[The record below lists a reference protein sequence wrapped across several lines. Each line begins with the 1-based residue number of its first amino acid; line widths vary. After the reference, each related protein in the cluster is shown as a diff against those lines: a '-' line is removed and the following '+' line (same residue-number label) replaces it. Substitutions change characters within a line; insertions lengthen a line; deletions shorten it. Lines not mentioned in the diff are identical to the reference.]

1 MKYSSVPPVAPKRRQ
16 IKTHSSKNAKR
27 RKPTQAAVFRQHRSK
42 ADIQSKKHN
51 VRFAPKSGHRNSV
64 VECPLCANR
73 RHCAATPFDIAVNVR
88 PQPRGQEMSGFSRRN
103 VLRTAVS
110 VIAAPLVSDAAMAQ
124 DVYPSRPIH
133 LIVGF
138 TPGTAA
144 DITARAFS
152 NGAES
157 VLGQTI
163 VVEDKP
169 GAGSSVAAEYV
180 ARAAKDGYTLFLSSL
195 SIVTSQVMNP
205 DTAFDLT
212 RDFAPVSLL
221 ASGAV
226 VLVVSPQ
233 SNLHS
238 VAQLIA
244 LAKSKPDEVLCANA
258 GVGSL
263 PHMAAEF
270 FAQRAGIKLVN
281 VPYPGSPQA
290 VNDLIAGRVTMF
302 FSPASTVIGQI
313 AAGKLIALAAAS
325 TKRAS
330 ALPDV
335 PSMTEA
341 GMPDFDTSLW
351 FGVVAPAGTPQA
363 AIDKVAKA
371 ADIAMRAPQTVE
383 TLKKQ
388 GFDPIGGGPDRFGPY
403 LRSEI
408 TRWSE
413 VGARVKG

>member
-1 MKYSSVPPVAPKRRQ
+1 
-16 IKTHSSKNAKR
+16 
-27 RKPTQAAVFRQHRSK
+27 
-42 ADIQSKKHN
+42 
-51 VRFAPKSGHRNSV
+51 
-64 VECPLCANR
+64 
-73 RHCAATPFDIAVNVR
+73 
-88 PQPRGQEMSGFSRRN
+88 MSQLSRR
-103 VLRTAVS
+103 VLLQMTAGGTILPFV
-110 VIAAPLVSDAAMAQ
+110 PRMAMAQ
-124 DVYPSRPIH
+124 NSFPSRPIH

-144 DITARAFS
+144 DITARAFGS
-152 NGAES
+152 GAEGI
-157 VLGQTI
+157 LGQKV

-180 ARAAKDGYTLFLSSL
+180 ARAPKDGYTLFLSTL

-205 DTAFDLT
+205 DTAFDLAK
-212 RDFAPVSLL
+212 DFAPVSLL
-221 ASGAV
+221 SSGAV

-238 VAQLIA
+238 VAELIA
-244 LAKSKPDEVLCANA
+244 LAKSKPGEMLCANA

-263 PHMAAEF
+263 PHMAAEY

-313 AAGKLIALAAAS
+313 AAGKVIALATAAA
-325 TKRAS
+325 KRAS
-330 ALPDV
+330 VLPDV
-335 PSMTEA
+335 PSMAEA

-351 FGVVAPAGTPQA
+351 FGLMAPAGTPQA
-363 AIDKVAKA
+363 AIDVVAQA
-371 ADIAMRAPQTVE
+371 AEKAMRAPQAVE

-388 GFDPIGGGPDRFGPY
+388 GFDPIGDGPDRFGPY

-408 TRWSE
+408 ARWSQ

>member
-1 MKYSSVPPVAPKRRQ
+1 
-16 IKTHSSKNAKR
+16 
-27 RKPTQAAVFRQHRSK
+27 
-42 ADIQSKKHN
+42 
-51 VRFAPKSGHRNSV
+51 
-64 VECPLCANR
+64 
-73 RHCAATPFDIAVNVR
+73 
-88 PQPRGQEMSGFSRRN
+88 MSGLSRRN
-103 VLRTAVS
+103 LLHTAVG
-110 VIAAPLVSDAAMAQ
+110 VFAVPLLSDAPMAEEA
-124 DVYPSRPIH
+124 YPARPIH

-144 DITARAFS
+144 DITARAFG

-157 VLGQTI
+157 SLGQKI

-180 ARAAKDGYTLFLSSL
+180 AHAAKDGYTLFLSSL
-195 SIVTSQVMNP
+195 SIVTSQVINP

-212 RDFAPVSLL
+212 KAFVPISLL

-233 SNLHS
+233 SNLHT
-238 VAQLIA
+238 VAELIA
-244 LAKSKPDEVLCANA
+244 LAKAKPGEVLCANA

-263 PHMAAEF
+263 PHMAAEL

-290 VNDLIAGRVTMF
+290 VNDLLAGRVTMF

-313 AAGKLIALAAAS
+313 AAGKIIALAAAS
-325 TKRAS
+325 TKRAN
-330 ALPDV
+330 ALPNV

-341 GMPDFDTSLW
+341 GIPDFDTSLW
-351 FGVVAPAGTPQA
+351 FGLMAPAGTPQT
-363 AIDKVAKA
+363 AIAKVAKA
-371 ADIAMRAPQTVE
+371 AGAAMRAPQAAE
-383 TLKKQ
+383 TLKAQ
-388 GFDPIGGGPDRFGPY
+388 GFDPIGEGPERFGSY

-408 TRWSE
+408 ARWSE
-413 VGARVKG
+413 VGRRAGAKG

>member
-1 MKYSSVPPVAPKRRQ
+1 M
-16 IKTHSSKNAKR
+16 N
-27 RKPTQAAVFRQHRSK
+27 
-42 ADIQSKKHN
+42 
-51 VRFAPKSGHRNSV
+51 
-64 VECPLCANR
+64 
-73 RHCAATPFDIAVNVR
+73 
-88 PQPRGQEMSGFSRRN
+88 GFSRRN
-103 VLRTAVS
+103 LLQTAVGI
-110 VIAAPLVSDAAMAQ
+110 VALPWLSDAATALEA
-124 DVYPSRPIH
+124 YPSRPIH
-133 LIVGF
+133 LVVGF

-144 DITARAFS
+144 DITARTFGS
-152 NGAES
+152 GAEGI
-157 VLGQTI
+157 LGQKI

-180 ARAAKDGYTLFLSSL
+180 ARAAKDGYTLFLSTL

-212 RDFAPVSLL
+212 KDFAPISLL
-221 ASGAV
+221 SSGAV

-238 VAQLIA
+238 VTELIA
-244 LAKSKPDEVLCANA
+244 LAKSKPGEVLCANA

-263 PHMAAEF
+263 PHMAAEY

-313 AAGKLIALAAAS
+313 AAGKVIALATAA
-325 TKRAS
+325 TKRAGV
-330 ALPDV
+330 LPDV
-335 PSMTEA
+335 PSMAEA

-351 FGVVAPAGTPQA
+351 FGLMAPAGTPQA
-363 AIDKVAKA
+363 AIDAVAQA
-371 ADIAMRAPQTVE
+371 AEKAMRTPQAVE
-383 TLKKQ
+383 ALKKQ
-388 GFDPIGGGPDRFGPY
+388 GFDPIGEGPDRFGPY

-408 TRWSE
+408 ARWSQ

>member
-1 MKYSSVPPVAPKRRQ
+1 M
-16 IKTHSSKNAKR
+16 N
-27 RKPTQAAVFRQHRSK
+27 
-42 ADIQSKKHN
+42 
-51 VRFAPKSGHRNSV
+51 
-64 VECPLCANR
+64 
-73 RHCAATPFDIAVNVR
+73 
-88 PQPRGQEMSGFSRRN
+88 GFSRRN
-103 VLRTAVS
+103 LLRTAVGF
-110 VIAAPLVSDAAMAQ
+110 ITAPLISDAATAQ
-124 DVYPSRPIH
+124 DLYPSRPIH

-144 DITARAFS
+144 DITARAFG

-157 VLGQTI
+157 ILGQKI

-180 ARAAKDGYTLFLSSL
+180 TRAAKDGYTLFLSSL

-205 DTAFDLT
+205 DTSFDLT
-212 RDFAPVSLL
+212 KDFAPVSLL

-238 VAQLIA
+238 VAELIA
-244 LAKSKPDEVLCANA
+244 LAKSKPGEVLCANA
-258 GVGSL
+258 GIGSL

-313 AAGKLIALAAAS
+313 AAGKLIALATAS
-325 TKRAS
+325 TKRAG

-335 PSMTEA
+335 RSMAEA

-351 FGVVAPAGTPQA
+351 FGLMAPVGTPET

-371 ADIAMRAPQTVE
+371 ADVAMRAPQAVE

-388 GFDPIGGGPDRFGPY
+388 GFDPIGEGPDRFGPY

>member
-1 MKYSSVPPVAPKRRQ
+1 
-16 IKTHSSKNAKR
+16 
-27 RKPTQAAVFRQHRSK
+27 
-42 ADIQSKKHN
+42 
-51 VRFAPKSGHRNSV
+51 
-64 VECPLCANR
+64 
-73 RHCAATPFDIAVNVR
+73 
-88 PQPRGQEMSGFSRRN
+88 MSGFSRRN
-103 VLRTAVS
+103 VLCTAVS

-335 PSMTEA
+335 PSMAEA

-383 TLKKQ
+383 TLKKV
-388 GFDPIGGGPDRFGPY
+388 GFDPIGEGPDRFGPY

>member
-1 MKYSSVPPVAPKRRQ
+1 
-16 IKTHSSKNAKR
+16 
-27 RKPTQAAVFRQHRSK
+27 
-42 ADIQSKKHN
+42 
-51 VRFAPKSGHRNSV
+51 
-64 VECPLCANR
+64 
-73 RHCAATPFDIAVNVR
+73 
-88 PQPRGQEMSGFSRRN
+88 MSGFSRRN
-103 VLRTAVS
+103 VLHTAVG
-110 VIAAPLVSDAAMAQ
+110 VIALPLLSDAAAAAEA
-124 DVYPSRPIH
+124 YPSRPIH

-144 DITARAFS
+144 DITARTFAY
-152 NGAES
+152 GAEDI
-157 VLGQTI
+157 LGQKFI
-163 VVEDKP
+163 VEDKP

-180 ARAAKDGYTLFLSSL
+180 ARAVKDGYTLFLSSL

-212 RDFAPVSLL
+212 RDFVPISLL

-233 SNLHS
+233 SNLHT
-238 VAQLIA
+238 VAELIA
-244 LAKSKPDEVLCANA
+244 HAKSKPGQVLCANA

-263 PHMAAEF
+263 PHMAAEY

-290 VNDLIAGRVTMF
+290 VNDLLADRVTMF

-313 AAGKLIALAAAS
+313 AAGKLVALATAA
-325 TKRAS
+325 TQRAS
-330 ALPDV
+330 ALPNV
-335 PSMTEA
+335 PSMAEA
-341 GMPDFDTSLW
+341 GMPGFDTSLW
-351 FGVVAPAGTPQA
+351 FGVMAPAGTPQTVVDEIAQA
-363 AIDKVAKA
+363 ASK
-371 ADIAMRAPQTVE
+371 AMRAPQAAE

-388 GFDPIGGGPDRFGPY
+388 GFDPIGEGPDRFGPY

-413 VGARVKG
+413 VGRRAGAKG

>member
-1 MKYSSVPPVAPKRRQ
+1 M
-16 IKTHSSKNAKR
+16 T
-27 RKPTQAAVFRQHRSK
+27 
-42 ADIQSKKHN
+42 
-51 VRFAPKSGHRNSV
+51 
-64 VECPLCANR
+64 
-73 RHCAATPFDIAVNVR
+73 
-88 PQPRGQEMSGFSRRN
+88 GFSRRN

-110 VIAAPLVSDAAMAQ
+110 VIAAPLVSNAAMAQ

-133 LIVGF
+133 LVVGF

-144 DITARAFS
+144 DITARAFG

-205 DTAFDLT
+205 DPAFDLT

-238 VAQLIA
+238 LAQLIA
-244 LAKSKPDEVLCANA
+244 LAKSKPGEVLCANA

-335 PSMTEA
+335 PSMAEA

-388 GFDPIGGGPDRFGPY
+388 GFDPIGEGPGRFGPY

-408 TRWSE
+408 TRWSG